1 MQVILKKGKSTI
13 GVMFFLGGNIITWAS
28 KKQKVVSLS
37 SCEAEY
43 IVAATAACQG
53 VWLSRLLSDL
63 LNEKIRR
70 FKDSVKILC
79 IMIAANT

>member
-1 MQVILKKGKSTI
+1 
-13 GVMFFLGGNIITWAS
+13 
-28 KKQKVVSLS
+28 VVSLS

-43 IVAATAACQG
+43 IAAATAACHG

-70 FKDSVKILC
+70 FKLLIDNRS
-79 IMIAANT
+79 AQ